1 MSNITNKNRPLIAR
15 EGWKFVLFFVS
26 ISLLSL
32 FLNTYIPA
40 ILFFLLAISIGA
52 FFRDP
57 KRETPQTAGSIIAP
71 ADGKII
77 LLQKDIENKISL
89 GIFLSPLDV
98 HINRSPV
105 SGKIREIKYSKGNF
119 IAAYK
124 DDSSEINEKNTIE
137 IETDSG
143 DNFSVIQIAGFIAR
157 RIVCWKKMGDDIKK
171 GERFGLIQFG
181 SRTDLIIPP
190 GYEPCVSIGDRVRG
204 GETIV
209 AKSVSISS

>member
-1 MSNITNKNRPLIAR
+1 MSYTTNKKRPLVAR
-15 EGWKFVLFFVS
+15 EGWKFILFFA
-26 ISLLSL
+26 SLCFLSL
-32 FLNTYIPA
+32 FMNYLISSF
-40 ILFFLLAISIGA
+40 LFFLLVIAVAA

-57 KRETPQTAGSIIAP
+57 KRVTPEIKGTIISP
-71 ADGKII
+71 ADGKVI
-77 LLQKDIENKISL
+77 LLERGIDDKISL

-98 HINRSPV
+98 HINRAPI
-105 SGKIREIKYSKGNF
+105 SGEIKKIKYSKGNF
-119 IAAYK
+119 VAAYK

-137 IETDSG
+137 IEMDSG

-157 RIVCWKKMGDDIKK
+157 RIVCWKKEGDYISK

-190 GYEPCVSIGDRVRG
+190 GYEPCVSLGDRVRG

-209 AKSVSISS
+209 AKSNSF